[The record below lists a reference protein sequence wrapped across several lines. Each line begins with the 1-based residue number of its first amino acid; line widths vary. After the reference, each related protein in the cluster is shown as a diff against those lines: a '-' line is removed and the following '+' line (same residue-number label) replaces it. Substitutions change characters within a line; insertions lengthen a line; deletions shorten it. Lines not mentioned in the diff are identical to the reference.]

1 MNTIIPQVLV
11 TDLSKGTTVLREMNI
26 EELAQQDKDKLADD
40 AKKIA
45 DNAAQAVKDAA
56 RQAVLDK
63 LGLTQDEAQALLG

>member
-1 MNTIIPQVLV
+1 MSTIIPQVLV
-11 TDLSKGTTVLREMNI
+11 TDLSKGTTVLREMNT
-26 EELAQQDKDKLADD
+26 EELAQQDKDKSADD

-56 RQAVLDK
+56 RQAVLNK

>member
-1 MNTIIPQVLV
+1 MSTIIPKVLV
-11 TDLSKGTTVLREMNI
+11 TDLSKGTTVLREMNT
-26 EELAQQDKDKLADD
+26 EELAQQDKDKSADD